1 MITNKNIVSISQ
13 MRKETE
19 SVLNKVEKLDMP
31 LYLFSRSKIKAV
43 LLNPDKYAEMQEI
56 IEDYSDQ
63 QELLSISKDELKSAK
78 DWNKAKSD
86 LLK

>member
-19 SVLNKVEKLDMP
+19 AVLKKIDQKDVP

-43 LLNPDKYAEMQEI
+43 LLNPEKYAEMQEI
-56 IEDYSDQ
+56 IEDYYDQ
-63 QELLSISKDELKSAK
+63 QELLSVTEKELRSAQDWDKVKSE
-78 DWNKAKSD
+78 
-86 LLK
+86 L